1 MPSIFLRHG
10 DSGPEVAEVRDRLHR
25 LGLLSKEETSSEF
38 DDDLLHALKVFQQS
52 RGLTVDGIA
61 GPQTFRRLEEA
72 RWSIGDRVL
81 TFMPRTMVHG
91 DDVLQ
96 LQRRLIELGFII
108 SRVDGIYGPQTER
121 AVRDFQ
127 KNVGLNNDGI
137 CGPDVFRALDRLSR
151 TVAGGS
157 QEHLR
162 ELLTWDPSHRARS
175 VEMCTIVLDPSDS
188 SLALHDSA
196 GLSEATVCWDIANRL
211 EGRLAAS
218 GAMVVMTRSHNSQ
231 LSDEHTRALL
241 ANQQNVDLVLSIGMD
256 SHAHAGANGVATYY
270 FGHQYSRSATGM
282 RLADLIQEE
291 ITSRTDLTDLNSHAK
306 TWDLLRLTRMP
317 SVKTTIGY
325 ASNPD
330 DCAQLAQ
337 PAVRD
342 AIAEALACAID
353 RILAPRIG

>member
-1 MPSIFLRHG
+1 MTSIFLRHG
-10 DSGPEVAEVRDRLHR
+10 DSGPEVAEVRDRLNR
-25 LGLLSKEETSSEF
+25 LGLLSSESGKNEF
-38 DDDLLHALKVFQQS
+38 DDELSHALKVFQQS

-91 DDVLQ
+91 DDVAQ

-127 KNVGLNNDGI
+127 KNVGLNHDGI
-137 CGPDVFRALDRLSR
+137 CGPDVFRALERLSR

-175 VEMCTIVLDPSDS
+175 VETCTIVLDPSDS
-188 SLALHDSA
+188 VLELQGSA
-196 GLSEATVCWDIANRL
+196 GLTEATVCWDVANRL
-211 EGRLAAS
+211 EGRLAAA
-218 GAMVVMTRSHNSQ
+218 GAMVVMTRSHNSI
-231 LSDEHTRALL
+231 LSEEHTRAQL

-256 SHAHAGANGVATYY
+256 RHANSAANGVATYY
-270 FGHQYSRSATGM
+270 FGHQHSRSATGM

-291 ITSRTDLTDLNSHAK
+291 ITSRTSLTDLNSHAK

-325 ASNPD
+325 TSSPT
-330 DCAQLAQ
+330 DCGQLAK

-342 AIAEALACAID
+342 AIAEALSGAID

>member
-10 DSGPEVAEVRDRLHR
+10 DSGPEVNEVRDRLHR
-25 LGLLSKEETSSEF
+25 LGLLTIGDGQTDF
-38 DDDLLHALKVFQQS
+38 DDEFLNAVKVFQQS
-52 RGLTVDGIA
+52 RGLTVDGIV

-72 RWSIGDRVL
+72 RWSLGDRVL

-91 DDVLQ
+91 DDVVQ

-121 AVRDFQ
+121 AIREFQ

-137 CGPDVFRALDRLSR
+137 CGPEVFRALERLSR

-175 VEMCTIVLDPSDS
+175 VETCTIVLDPSDS
-188 SLALHDSA
+188 GAMLHGSQE
-196 GLSEATVCWDIANRL
+196 LTEATVCWDIANRL
-211 EGRLAAS
+211 EGRLAAA
-218 GAMVVMTRSHNSQ
+218 GAMVVMTRSHNSP
-231 LSDEHTRALL
+231 LSDERTRAQL
-241 ANQQNVDLVLSIGMD
+241 ANQQNVDLVVSVGMD
-256 SHAHAGANGVATYY
+256 SHANPAAHGVAAYY

-291 ITSRTDLTDLNSHAK
+291 VSSRTSLVDLNSHAK

-317 SVKTTIGY
+317 SVKTTLGY
-325 ASNPD
+325 STNPAN
-330 DCAQLAQ
+330 CAELAN
-337 PAVRD
+337 PSVRD
-342 AIAEALACAID
+342 AIAEGLASAID

>member
-1 MPSIFLRHG
+1 MPSIILRHG
-10 DSGPEVAEVRDRLHR
+10 DSGPEVNEVRDRLHR
-25 LGLLSKEETSSEF
+25 LGLLSSAQGQTEF
-38 DDDLLHALKVFQQS
+38 DDELCHALKVFQQS
-52 RGLTVDGIA
+52 RGLTVDGIV

-72 RWSIGDRVL
+72 RWSLGDRVL

-91 DDVLQ
+91 DDVAQ
-96 LQRRLIELGFII
+96 LQRRLIELGFMI

-121 AVRDFQ
+121 AVREFQ

-137 CGPDVFRALDRLSR
+137 CGPEVFRALERLSR

-175 VEMCTIVLDPSDS
+175 VETCTIVLDPSDS
-188 SLALHDSA
+188 TNLLH
-196 GLSEATVCWDIANRL
+196 GQNELTEATVCWDVANRL
-211 EGRLAAS
+211 EGRLAAA
-218 GAMVVMTRSHNSQ
+218 GAMVVMTRSHNSA
-231 LSDEHTRALL
+231 LSEERTRAQL
-241 ANQQNVDLVLSIGMD
+241 ANQQNVDLVLSVAMD
-256 SHAHAGANGVATYY
+256 SHANPAANGLATYY

-291 ITSRTDLTDLNSHAK
+291 ISSRTSLVDLNSHAK

-325 ASNPD
+325 SSNPA
-330 DCAQLAQ
+330 DCQRLAD
-337 PAVRD
+337 PGTRD
-342 AIAEALACAID
+342 AIAEGLACAID

>member
-10 DSGPEVAEVRDRLHR
+10 DSGPEVGEVRDRLNR
-25 LGLLSKEETSSEF
+25 LGLLQDAPGQSEF
-38 DDDLLHALKVFQQS
+38 DDELCHALKIFQQS
-52 RGLTVDGIA
+52 RGLTVDGIV

-72 RWSIGDRVL
+72 RWALGDRVL
-81 TFMPRTMVHG
+81 TFLPRTMVHG
-91 DDVLQ
+91 DDVAQ
-96 LQRRLIELGFII
+96 LQRRLIELGFMIT
-108 SRVDGIYGPQTER
+108 RVDGIYGPQTER

-162 ELLTWDPSHRARS
+162 EMLTWDPSHRARS
-175 VEMCTIVLDPSDS
+175 VETCTIVLDPSDS
-188 SLALHDSA
+188 SSLLYGNPD
-196 GLSEATVCWDIANRL
+196 LSEATVCWDIANRL
-211 EGRLAAS
+211 EGRLAAA
-218 GAMVVMTRSHNSQ
+218 GAMVVMTRSHNSL
-231 LSDEHTRALL
+231 LSGERTRAQL

-256 SHAHAGANGVATYY
+256 VHTNSAANGVATYY

-282 RLADLIQEE
+282 RLADIIQEE
-291 ITSRTDLTDLNSHAK
+291 ISSRTSLIDLNSHAK

-317 SVKTTIGY
+317 TVKTVIGY
-325 ASNPD
+325 ASSPTD
-330 DCAQLAQ
+330 ALQLGD

-342 AIAEALACAID
+342 AIAEGLASAID